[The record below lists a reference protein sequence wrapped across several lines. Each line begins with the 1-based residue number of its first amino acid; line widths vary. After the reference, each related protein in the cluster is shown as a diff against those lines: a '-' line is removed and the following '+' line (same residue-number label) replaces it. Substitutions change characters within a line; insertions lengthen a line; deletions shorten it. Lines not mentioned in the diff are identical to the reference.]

1 MENILSKAVL
11 ATVKQNAKNEVIA
24 NDASNNAMIDQ
35 AKILMGLAPKSKT
48 KSAKE
53 LAEWKDLAKSI
64 CDNLPELKAEI
75 KEGNMEGCLESK
87 EYKDWRITLYLYGNT
102 YYTKDMIEVK
112 ASKESFKLEQDKW
125 ETFDMAHLYKQDY
138 KALAL
143 VPNKAGVNKN
153 PMDLRG
159 PSWKKICQPHK
170 EKFANAVDTAYS
182 RQMTKIAREFGNE
195 FGILVDQPSEIE
207 KATKKTIAYTKAM
220 RNLELDAGQSKQL
233 VAWLDAY
240 PLPLK

>member
-24 NDASNNAMIDQ
+24 NDASNNAMVDQ
-35 AKILMGLAPKSKT
+35 AKILMGLTPKSKT

-53 LAEWKDLAKSI
+53 LADWKELAKST

-87 EYKDWRITLYLYGNT
+87 EYKDWRITLYLHGNT

-112 ASKESFKLEQDKW
+112 ASKEGFSLEQDKW
-125 ETFDMAHLYKQDY
+125 ETFDMAFLYKQDY

-153 PMDLRG
+153 PMDSRG
-159 PSWKKICQPHK
+159 PSWKEICQPHK

-182 RQMTKIAREFGNE
+182 RQMTKIAREFGKE
-195 FGILVDQPSEIE
+195 FGILVDEPSEIE
-207 KATKKTIAYTKAM
+207 KATKKTIAYRKAM
-220 RNLELDAGQSKQL
+220 QNLELDAGQNKRL